1 MIKNQHYL
9 YRMTVLMASVVSQD
23 VLLNSMLPV
32 SAAKDKVP
40 NVKNNVA
47 KMLQRVMPLLDRAII
62 DRTIKPCL
70 AELCDDTGMDVRF
83 YATTGTYAWQALLAA
98 DGAAA

>member
-1 MIKNQHYL
+1 MIKNQHYV

-40 NVKNNVA
+40 NVKFNVA
-47 KMLQRVMPLLDRAII
+47 KMLQRVTPLLDRAII
-62 DRTIKPCL
+62 DHTIKPCL
-70 AELCDDTGMDVRF
+70 AELCDDTDMDVRF
-83 YATTGTYAWQALLAA
+83 YARQALLAA
-98 DGAAA
+98 DGQAA